1 MPKPLRSTGQLRRRL
16 GAEPSAQAFQ
26 SLFEA
31 LCEAE
36 RAGVPELPEWVS
48 LAEQT
53 LSGWPASLRC
63 LEWRVDPDEEGR
75 SDRFLTREHALYSLP
90 RALYIE
96 EDSLEPLSDYLHA
109 FFQAPEARRITHLDL
124 TWFSSAPSP
133 EELKAFFGPAR
144 GLVSLSLWFEGLSDA
159 HAQALGACEG
169 LASLL
174 ELKLSGHALRPAALR
189 ELSQAPV
196 LRSLRRFLIGES
208 AGDVQFSGHPEHLGE
223 GNFEGEELLALRA
236 RMPDLEM
243 LLAVHSRVPLGA
255 VAWSQGPAAAQEEC
269 FGRVLKALQ
278 DPEEP
283 YPFDEES
290 AAFRWLEPGEAL
302 EEDPDW
308 QEWTQ
313 AFGLGF
319 ADGPPLF
326 VKGMLA
332 APVAFRTQMRG
343 VPWPHASARSEE
355 DGACLHQVHF
365 AQAGLV
371 LDREADGLLWL
382 RPERCDE
389 GSDLLRFFAA
399 LASAEAVFGGR
410 NVDYACSPWHE
421 VMGGVVDSY
430 GVRCIVGWAFDA
442 HAFGATGRLS
452 TQGQRM
458 FLRGDPFPLL
468 HALERVGLT
477 LVGQGSEVVLQ
488 SLVGRRSGND
498 PQGARQVGRSDPLAD

>member
-1 MPKPLRSTGQLRRRL
+1 MPKPLRSTAQLRRL
-16 GAEPSAQAFQ
+16 LSSEPSAQAFQ

-36 RAGVPELPEWVS
+36 RAGVAELPEWIV
-48 LAEQT
+48 LAERA

-63 LEWRVDPDEEGR
+63 LEWRVDPDEAGR
-75 SDRFLTREHALYSLP
+75 EDRFLTRGHPLYALP

-96 EDSLEPLSDYLHA
+96 EDSLEPLNDYLHA
-109 FFQAPEARRITHLDL
+109 FFQAPDAGRITHLDL

-144 GLVSLSLWFEGLSDA
+144 GLVSLSLWFDGLSDA
-159 HAQALGACEG
+159 HAQALAACPG
-169 LASLL
+169 LASLM

-189 ELSQAPV
+189 ALSQAPV
-196 LRSLRRFLIGES
+196 LAGLRRFLIGES
-208 AGDVQFSGHPEHLGE
+208 AGDVQFSRHLEHLGE
-223 GNFEGEELLALRA
+223 GQFEGEALFALRA
-236 RMPDLEM
+236 RMPALEM
-243 LLAVHSRVPLGA
+243 LLAVHSRVPLGG
-255 VAWSQGPAAAQEEC
+255 VRWSEGPTASHEERL
-269 FGRVLKALQ
+269 GRLFQALR

-319 ADGPPLF
+319 ADGPPVF
-326 VKGMLA
+326 VRGMLA

-343 VPWPHASARSEE
+343 VPWPHASARPEE

-371 LDREADGLLWL
+371 LDHEADGLLWL

-430 GVRCIVGWAFDA
+430 VVRCIVGWAFDD
-442 HAFGATGRLS
+442 HAFGPTGALLPA
-452 TQGQRM
+452 GQPV

-468 HALERVGLT
+468 QALERVGLT

-488 SLVGRRSGND
+488 TPEGSKSG
-498 PQGARQVGRSDPLAD
+498 